1 MALVLAHPQN
11 ILPKLTGSQAPQT
24 RNFQI
29 GRFKDLPPHN
39 KFFKEAASQA
49 PDGEIVF
56 FGRLTGAGWLD
67 CFFRPPHRRCVVHE
81 SGCNKSVSSSMLFP
95 QKEQRVYIP
104 CPGISAQR
112 GVRTLAISG
121 KITTWNPFN
130 DMIFEFG
137 TTRRA
142 KSSYKVPQN
151 QCTARSP
158 NLAFFCRRNSIGTP
172 IICFR
177 RKSRAR
183 LDVFT

>member
-1 MALVLAHPQN
+1 MAR
-11 ILPKLTGSQAPQT
+11 S
-24 RNFQI
+24 
-29 GRFKDLPPHN
+29 
-39 KFFKEAASQA
+39 FFSAASQA

-95 QKEQRVYIP
+95 HEEQRVYIP